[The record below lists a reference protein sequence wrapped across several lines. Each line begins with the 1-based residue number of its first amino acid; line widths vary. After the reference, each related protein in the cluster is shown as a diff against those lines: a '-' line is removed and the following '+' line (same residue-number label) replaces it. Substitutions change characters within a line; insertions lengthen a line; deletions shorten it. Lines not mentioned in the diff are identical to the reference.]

1 MSSVKVIVLGGAG
14 DMGSRA
20 VRDLAAQPEV
30 RTLTIAD
37 LNVAAAEKLAREA
50 GPRARAVRI
59 DATRMETM
67 VDAIRGHDVAA
78 GAIGP
83 FYRFERPVA
92 EAALAVGVDYVSI
105 CDDYDGAAGVLE
117 LEDEAR
123 LKGRRILTGLG
134 WTPGLSNVLAKKG
147 ADQLE
152 KVDEINVYWAG
163 ASSDSTGFAVVLHT
177 IHIFTGQVPSFD
189 NGRLVVVRAGTEREV
204 VEFPEPLGRVAT
216 FHLGHPEPLTLSRYI
231 PGVRRVTLKGGLT
244 EDFLNSLAIL
254 MARLRMTNTKRK
266 KYILGKAIKPLLPVL
281 EKVGKPGVPMS
292 GIRVDVKGWRGG
304 KYVQLTYRA
313 ADHMNNLT
321 GVPLAIGTLMMG
333 RGEIRRTGVFAPEAP
348 GAVDPDTFL
357 AELAKRGT
365 KYDFSEKELAARV
378 G

>member
-1 MSSVKVIVLGGAG
+1 MKVIVLGGAG

-20 VRDLAAQPEV
+20 VRDLADQPDVEM
-30 RTLTIAD
+30 LTIAD
-37 LNVAAAEKLAREA
+37 LNITAARELAREV
-50 GPRARAVRI
+50 GPRARAVQI
-59 DATRMETM
+59 DATRTDTM

-78 GAIGP
+78 SAIGP

-92 EAALAVGVDYVSI
+92 EAALAADADYVSI
-105 CDDYDGAAGVLE
+105 CDDYDGAAKVLE
-117 LEDEAR
+117 LDNEAR

-152 KVDEINVYWAG
+152 KADEINVYWAG
-163 ASSDSTGFAVVLHT
+163 ASADSSGFAVVLHT
-177 IHIFTGQVPSFD
+177 MHIFTGLVPSFD
-189 NGRLVVVRAGTEREV
+189 GDQPVVVRAGTGREV
-204 VEFPEPLGRVAT
+204 VKFPEPLGNVAT

-244 EDFLNSLAIL
+244 EAFLNSLAIM
-254 MARLRMTNTKRK
+254 MATLRMTNTARK
-266 KYILGKAIKPLLPVL
+266 KYVLGKAIKPILPAL

-292 GIRVDVKGWRGG
+292 GIRVDVKGWRDG
-304 KYVQLTYRA
+304 KFIQLTYRA

-321 GVPLAIGTLMMG
+321 GVPLAIGALMMG
-333 RGEIRRTGVFAPEAP
+333 RGEIERTGAFAPEAP
-348 GAVDPDTFL
+348 GAVDPDRFL

-365 KYDFSEKELAARV
+365 KYDFSEKELAARA